1 MDVLFGNSVGVAIF
15 TLFLFYFSA
24 AAVSWYQTKSG
35 KGRLCS
41 PEGKFF
47 CFAFLSAGLFLDM
60 ASMVLYNALHGSIC
74 YRPCHLF
81 AKLLL
86 YSTVFLIDYF
96 YSSGLAGWRRSWRMA
111 CASALYL
118 FLLLFD
124 MLALHLF
131 GCGAAVYM
139 AFSAIFYVALVVA
152 TLVFVS
158 SVILR
163 RYDSIVKTMQKKNMV
178 SAIVLVELIM
188 FLSLLLFVSFVWYS
202 CRIWHF
208 IFVALLFLLH
218 ACYFF
223 HGCRYKAGKSR
234 SARNVKPYRLKGED
248 DRFSGLVGDLPSGE
262 YVIIQRLISYF
273 ESEKPYLD
281 KNLKL
286 DTVSRILYTNKTYL
300 SKALNQKMYKNFNQ
314 FVNRYRIAE
323 ACSIY
328 LENPATGVN
337 ELCDMA
343 GFKNISS
350 FCAAFNLNTG
360 YTPAEWCK
368 EVKRRLSNG
377 ENVVVEEYFIQR
389 GALDS

>member
-1 MDVLFGNSVGVAIF
+1 MDVLFGNSVGIAIF

-24 AAVSWYQTKSG
+24 AAVSWYQARYG

-41 PEGKFF
+41 PSGKFF

-60 ASMVLYNALHGSIC
+60 ASLVVYDLLHGTIC
-74 YRPCHLF
+74 YHPCHLF

-96 YSSGLAGWRRSWRMA
+96 YSSGLAGWRSSLRTA

-124 MLALHLF
+124 MLAFHFF
-131 GCGAAVYM
+131 GCRTVVYM
-139 AFSAIFYVALVVA
+139 ALSAMFYVAVVVA
-152 TLVFVS
+152 ILVFVS
-158 SVILR
+158 LVLLR

-188 FLSLLLFVSFVWYS
+188 LLSLLLFVSFVWHS

-208 IFVALLFLLH
+208 IFIALLFLLH

-223 HGCRYKAGKSR
+223 HGCRCRKKQAAR
-234 SARNVKPYRLKGED
+234 SVKPYRFKEEGS
-248 DRFSGLVGDLPSGE
+248 RFSGLVGDMPSGE

-286 DTVSRILYTNKTYL
+286 ETVSRILYTNKTYL
-300 SKALNQKMYKNFNQ
+300 SKALNQKMYRNFNQ

-328 LENPATGVN
+328 LEKPSTGVN
-337 ELCDMA
+337 DLCDMA